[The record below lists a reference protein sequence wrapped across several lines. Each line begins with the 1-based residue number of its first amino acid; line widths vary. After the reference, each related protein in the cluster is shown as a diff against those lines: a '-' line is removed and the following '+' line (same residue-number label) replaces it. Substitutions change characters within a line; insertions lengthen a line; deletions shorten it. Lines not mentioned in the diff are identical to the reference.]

1 MTAQQLPAA
10 IGPLWAPLCRNVL
23 PKGFTGKG
31 EALRWRNELIVALAQ
46 VHAAMRTLHRATKAV
61 RSRFFYLERFRRG
74 QTGAVTLRW
83 RQTTG
88 RYVTWPT
95 LQPSVRQ
102 LPCALRAWYAEAQQ
116 YAAWLNAQECAL
128 RHALG
133 LAERLLREGSAST
146 ASTEAGN
153 RLSPP
158 SAVALTTTTGE
169 KHEQ

>member
-1 MTAQQLPAA
+1 MTAQQSPAA
-10 IGPLWAPLCRNVL
+10 TGPLCRNVL

-31 EALRWRNELIVALAQ
+31 EALRWRNELIVAVAQ
-46 VHAAMRTLHRATKAV
+46 VHAAMTTLHRATKAV

-83 RQTTG
+83 RRTTG
-88 RYVTWPT
+88 RYVTWST

-102 LPCALRAWYAEAQQ
+102 LPPALRAWYAEAQQ

-133 LAERLLREGSAST
+133 LAERLLREGSAPT
-146 ASTEAGN
+146 TPMEAGN
-153 RLSPP
+153 RLPPP
-158 SAVALTTTTGE
+158 SAAALTTATGE
-169 KHEQ
+169 QHGQ

>member
-1 MTAQQLPAA
+1 MTAQQPPAA
-10 IGPLWAPLCRNVL
+10 TAPLCRNVL

-31 EALRWRNELIVALAQ
+31 EALRWRNELIVAVAQ
-46 VHAAMRTLHRATKAV
+46 VHAAMTTLHRATKAV

-74 QTGAVTLRW
+74 QTGTVTLRW

-102 LPCALRAWYAEAQQ
+102 LPSALRAWYAEAQQ

-133 LAERLLREGSAST
+133 LAERLLREGIGIHCIHGSGEPASATERDCAHYNDRRT
-146 ASTEAGN
+146 A
-153 RLSPP
+153 
-158 SAVALTTTTGE
+158 
-169 KHEQ
+169 